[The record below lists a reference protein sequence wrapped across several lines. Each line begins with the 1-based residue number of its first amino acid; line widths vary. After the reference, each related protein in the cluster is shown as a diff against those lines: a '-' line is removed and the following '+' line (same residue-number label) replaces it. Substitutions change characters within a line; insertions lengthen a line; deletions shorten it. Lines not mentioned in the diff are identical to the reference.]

1 MLKARGL
8 FRRLWCFVVV
18 VLMLL
23 VVTGGAFAQGSSAP
37 SGATVAPMTIQ
48 SGTSSKDAGTGGGPV
63 LPQNTVYG
71 DAGYSWI
78 YTTRVAYLQ
87 AQAGS
92 GATIYSSYPPMAF
105 VSWIVSWGDGQSTS
119 GTAFPFSRTWSG
131 QSLHKYASSGWYTTM
146 LSGYAILTD
155 GTKAVI
161 LNPTSLVYVY

>member
-1 MLKARGL
+1 L
-8 FRRLWCFVVV
+8 
-18 VLMLL
+18 
-23 VVTGGAFAQGSSAP
+23 
-37 SGATVAPMTIQ
+37 TIY
-48 SGTSSKDAGTGGGPV
+48 T
-63 LPQNTVYG
+63 
-71 DAGYSWI
+71 WI

-87 AQAGS
+87 AQAGY